1 MFFRAAHVFAPMLGL
16 FYSTHSHALLANSER
31 FARIMTAQNQ
41 NWLTTYLRKSGRFP
55 SLYVRERL
63 KHFMECSMRI
73 YMQFIFDCSCIETDT
88 GRPAYSETL
97 SLHKNTVVVLLFYV
111 HGKHLRSCR
120 DGQLT

>member
-1 MFFRAAHVFAPMLGL
+1 
-16 FYSTHSHALLANSER
+16 
-31 FARIMTAQNQ
+31 
-41 NWLTTYLRKSGRFP
+41 
-55 SLYVRERL
+55 
-63 KHFMECSMRI
+63 MRI

-111 HGKHLRSCR
+111 HGKHLRPCR